1 MQETETDMN
10 HASGVL
16 QLLAID
22 VETAN
27 RQDGRICQV
36 GIARLAESG
45 VAIVLDELV
54 NPKGHFSKEFTSDY
68 HGISQEMVKH
78 CVEFDGLY
86 PKLKEILENRFVFSW
101 HDFDS
106 KQLSAA
112 CQRYDLSPVP
122 IVWLDACRASR
133 RLWPHLGE
141 YKLNVVAKHFGVP
154 LQHHNAASDAC
165 ACMEIM
171 RRAIEEYSF
180 AEVVNAAFY
189 RLHDVEG
196 HWPASGGA
204 GNSLRTG
211 GGSPQWRD
219 RLSEDIERP
228 GDEKGRYFGKL
239 VVLSGEFSISREEL
253 ADRAH
258 AAGFGVKNG
267 RSNVCKKTQ
276 YLVRGENAGLTK
288 LNRAQELRASGLPIE
303 ILTEAEFIALFK

>member
-1 MQETETDMN
+1 MT
-10 HASGVL
+10 HASSVL

-36 GIARLAESG
+36 GIASLAESG
-45 VAIVLDELV
+45 VAIVLDELI
-54 NPKGHFSKEFTSDY
+54 NPKGHFAKEFTRDC
-68 HGISQEMVKH
+68 HGITQEMVKH

-86 PKLKEILENRFVFSW
+86 PKLKEILADRFVFSW

-112 CQRYDLSPVP
+112 CQRYALSPVP
-122 IVWLDACRASR
+122 IVWLDACRAAR

-141 YKLNVVAKHFGVP
+141 YKLNVVAKHFGVA
-154 LQHHNAASDAC
+154 LQHHNAASDAS

-189 RLHDVEG
+189 RLHDAEG
-196 HWPASGGA
+196 YWPGLGGLVD
-204 GNSLRTG
+204 SHRTG
-211 GGSPQWRD
+211 GGRPKWRD
-219 RLSEDIERP
+219 RLSEDIERC
-228 GDEKGRYFGKL
+228 GDENGRHFGKV
-239 VVLSGEFSISREEL
+239 VVLSGEFAMSREEL

-267 RSNVCKKTQ
+267 RSNVCKKTR
-276 YLVRGENAGLTK
+276 YLVRGENAGMTK
-288 LNRAQELRASGLPIE
+288 LNRAEELRASGQQIE
-303 ILTEAEFIALFK
+303 ILTEAEFMALLN